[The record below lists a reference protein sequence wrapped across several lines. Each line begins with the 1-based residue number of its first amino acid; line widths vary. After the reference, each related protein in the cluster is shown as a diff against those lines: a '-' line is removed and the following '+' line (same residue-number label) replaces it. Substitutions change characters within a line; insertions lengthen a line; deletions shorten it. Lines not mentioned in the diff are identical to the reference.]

1 MHIKIQATDMK
12 LTREIDDY
20 IRKRIG
26 TISRF
31 LGNEDA
37 MAMAEVEVGRITY
50 HHKRGEVFKA
60 EANLDM
66 PGKQFRATAE
76 AEDLY
81 TAIDEVR
88 QELEREVVSAKDKER
103 TLFRRGAAMLKDIGK
118 GLDRFKWKR
127 FPKLPKFPRWKK

>member
-1 MHIKIQATDMK
+1 MHIKIQTTDLK
-12 LTREIDDY
+12 LTREIDEY

-31 LGNEDA
+31 LGSDDA
-37 MAMAEVEVGRITY
+37 AAMAEVEVGRITY

-60 EANLDM
+60 EVNLGM

-88 QELEREVVSAKDKER
+88 EELERGVVSAKGKER
-103 TLFRRGAAMLKDIGK
+103 TLFRRGAAMLKDVVK
-118 GLDRFKWKR
+118 GLDRFKWKK
-127 FPKLPKFPRWKK
+127 FPKLPKFPRWRK